1 MAAVAG
7 KYLIKN
13 EIIAHA
19 GRQEQLE
26 EGSYAMKAGVA
37 PHLQQ

>member
-19 GRQEQLE
+19 GRHEILE
-26 EGSYAMKAGVA
+26 DAGFPMKAGGA
-37 PHLQQ
+37 THQQY

>member
-19 GRQEQLE
+19 GRIEILE
-26 EGSYAMKAGVA
+26 EGVYTMKAGVA
-37 PHLQQ
+37 TQQQY